1 MTKWKIQRDRGG
13 KCIRTRDRVENCFFA
28 SLQAYIQ
35 YINVQSFS
43 IHMQKI
49 ICIYIYMCKVSTCR
63 RPIHLDQ
70 VKFSVIIH
78 LFHRRYC
85 ENSRKRLYT
94 LRMASLPVSR
104 FSATAVNFPLAHI
117 CMLHGGCFK
126 NSDAAQQTSGKYR
139 TCRLHFCA
147 KPSNLIGKHKSALS
161 CCLTNRKD
169 LQVASG

>member
-1 MTKWKIQRDRGG
+1 MENPKRQGG
-13 KCIRTRDRVENCFFA
+13 SAEEQETGWRIVFLHLYRH
-28 SLQAYIQ
+28 I
-35 YINVQSFS
+35 YINVQSLS

-63 RPIHLDQ
+63 RPIQLDQ

-126 NSDAAQQTSGKYR
+126 NSDAAQQTSGTYR

>member
-1 MTKWKIQRDRGG
+1 MHLYRHI
-13 KCIRTRDRVENCFFA
+13 
-28 SLQAYIQ
+28 

-49 ICIYIYMCKVSTCR
+49 MCIHIYIYMCKVSTCR

-126 NSDAAQQTSGKYR
+126 NSDAAQQTSGTYR

>member
-1 MTKWKIQRDRGG
+1 M
-13 KCIRTRDRVENCFFA
+13 ENCFFA